1 MRRIATGYIEY
12 PPNRSL
18 EMAPQYLFEKTDL
31 PLDITGRFHMDL
43 AENVRELIDARLHR
57 KKLNGTNSF
66 S

>member
-1 MRRIATGYIEY
+1 
-12 PPNRSL
+12 
-18 EMAPQYLFEKTDL
+18 
-31 PLDITGRFHMDL
+31 MDL